1 MSDGWT
7 LIVHD
12 PARGRDDVRA
22 PTSPTKE
29 GAFSLARA
37 RVRQFYEIIRI
48 EGPNGEVIGKEEIM
62 RWVKDHPEL

>member
-1 MSDGWT
+1 M
-7 LIVHD
+7 
-12 PARGRDDVRA
+12 
-22 PTSPTKE
+22 SPTKE

>member
-7 LIVHD
+7 LITHD
-12 PARGRDDVRA
+12 PARGSDNVRA

-37 RVRQFYEIIRI
+37 RVRQFHEIIRI
-48 EGPNGEVIGKEEIM
+48 EGPNGEVIGKEEIL
-62 RWVKDHPEL
+62 RWLKDHPG